1 MGNMK
6 KVSIIAPI
14 YKSEEFLPKM
24 VESIRKQTYQNFE
37 LILVDDESPDN
48 SGKLCDEYAQKDV
61 RIKVIHKK
69 NGGCSS
75 ARNEGLK
82 HVTGEYLTFI
92 DGDDWMEPDCLE
104 YFVTLIESNDCEMAM
119 SRNLMMDS
127 KPNQIKNDEVCV
139 LTPEQAVCCILYVD
153 VPVAAWNKMYKTDI
167 VKNNNITFEISWFGE
182 GLLFSSMAAQYTNRV
197 AVGCRKVY
205 GYRMNNVN
213 SGTTTRRVKDG
224 LGMLEHSIYVK
235 NRLVLKTPNVEN
247 AADWHINRNTF
258 NLLWYIIGS
267 GEEDNYR
274 DKYNELREELLR
286 TFPKVFIKSKVNIFK
301 KLIIVFTT
309 FTPRIAAY
317 MAGWRRSRIFQG
329 KRMF

>member
-1 MGNMK
+1 MK

-14 YKSEEFLPKM
+14 YKSEEFLPLM
-24 VESIRKQTYQNFE
+24 VDSIKKQTYQNFE

-48 SGKLCDEYAQKDV
+48 SGQLCDEYAQEDS

-82 HVTGEYLTFI
+82 YVTGEYLTFI

-104 YFVTLIESNDCEMAM
+104 YFVKLMESNGCEMVM

-127 KPNQIKNDEVCV
+127 KPNQIQNDKVSV
-139 LTPEQAVCCILYVD
+139 MTPEQAVCCILYVD

-167 VKNNNITFEISWFGE
+167 VKKNNITFEISWFGE
-182 GLLFSSMAAQYTNRV
+182 GLLFSSMAAQYANKIV
-197 AVGCRKVY
+197 VGSRKVY
-205 GYRMNNVN
+205 GYRMNNTN
-213 SGTTTRRVKDG
+213 SGTTTRKVKDG
-224 LGMLEHSIYVK
+224 LGMLEHSIYIK
-235 NRLVLKTPNVEN
+235 NRLELQTQNVLD

-267 GEEDNYR
+267 GEENIYKE
-274 DKYNELREELLR
+274 KYKEVRNELWR
-286 TFPKVFIKSKVNIFK
+286 TFPKVITRSKVNLLK
-301 KLIIVFTT
+301 KFIIVFTT

-317 MAGWRRSRIFQG
+317 MAEWRRKRIFQG